1 MAKRTKGIIPV
12 VRKLL
17 QEAVKSGRLRTQS
30 RKRMSLMKVKLKLK
44 IKGRW
49 WLRLSSKCSKLMI
62 TPLYLRKLRLNKS
75 PSQSRRTKVLPPKQ
89 SPNNYQTPSRTCLRL
104 KDNPT

>member
-49 WLRLSSKCSKLMI
+49 WLRLSSKCSKLMT
-62 TPLYLRKLRLNKS
+62 TPLYLRKLRPNKS